1 MTTTSRHTDT
11 GASPASQRYVRLLED
26 FDFQL
31 AASQAQRLEVYH
43 LRHQVYCQEIGYTP
57 PDGGAGEI
65 EVDLHDRH
73 AVHCLLR
80 HRRTGLA
87 AGCFRLVFPD
97 PTAPKASLRLPLQEY
112 GDRSLTHAQLHPNR
126 LPCHEICEV
135 SRLVTAREFRH
146 HPVRYETLSAE
157 SPLPHFSDE
166 ERRLFPLITG
176 VVFLATHALVELTGR
191 RHIFAMMQPK
201 LPRLLARSGFHF
213 QPIGNPIELHGE
225 RSAYYI
231 DNQVAEAEMQ
241 DALRP
246 IYRCIKEAL
255 SPQLVSA
262 MPPPG
267 RISMP
272 P

>member
-1 MTTTSRHTDT
+1 MTTRLHTDT
-11 GASPASQRYVRLLED
+11 GASSASQRYARLLED

-31 AASQAQRLEVYH
+31 AASQKQRLEVYH

-57 PDGGAGEI
+57 PDGGADEI
-65 EVDLHDRH
+65 EVDPHDRH

-97 PTAPKASLRLPLQEY
+97 PTAPGASMRLPLQEY
-112 GDRSLTHAQLHPNR
+112 GGRSLTHAHLHPSR
-126 LPCHEICEV
+126 LPFHEICEV
-135 SRLVTAREFRH
+135 SRLATAREFRH
-146 HPVRYETLSAE
+146 HPVGYETLSADTPHE
-157 SPLPHFSDE
+157 HFSDE

-176 VVFLATHALVELTGR
+176 AVFLATHALVELAGR

-213 QPIGNPIELHGE
+213 QLIGKPIELHGE

-246 IYRCIKEAL
+246 FYRCIKEVL
-255 SPQLVSA
+255 SPQLA
-262 MPPPG
+262 CALPPPS
-267 RISMP
+267 RIAIPS
-272 P
+272 